1 MIKTTRQETIKE
13 FILELIQKG
22 ELDDVSILL
31 SDTFNLLTEKQVDK
45 LLKKYSYKDPLK
57 HPFI

>member
-22 ELDDVSILL
+22 ELDDVNILL

-45 LLKKYSYKDPLK
+45 LLKKYS
-57 HPFI
+57 